1 MNTNVL
7 TAPVTQAP
15 STQTTKRSLFD
26 FYTSGIALSKLKEGK
41 HTATLKS
48 HQFIAGEG
56 ADAKPYV
63 RLELDLP
70 DRMIVDNRFEAGF
83 SIFLDHIKEQLG
95 KSDDNIAVQDLLS
108 NLISEKTQFIMV
120 THRKGTM
127 EAANAMYGVTMQEHG
142 ISKVVSMKM
151 GEVAV

>member
-108 NLISEKTQFIMV
+108 NLISEKTQFNIWISYV
-120 THRKGTM
+120 TEDNRTYRNINYLPPKS
-127 EAANAMYGVTMQEHG
+127 EATTTSELKA
-142 ISKVVSMKM
+142 
-151 GEVAV
+151 GEDF